1 MMECCATADSSPP
14 CSGCRSQ
21 IIIPARLAS
30 TRLPRKL
37 LLRETGKTVLQHTY
51 EAAGRATKPAG
62 VCVAADHEEIADEV
76 RRFGGRVFMTDPAAA
91 SGTDRIAEIAR
102 RMPDVEIVVNV
113 QGDEPEIAGAAID
126 LAIQLLEDYPQAVMS
141 TLATPIR
148 SREKLDEPSCVKV
161 VFDDQRR
168 ALYFSRSP
176 IPHARQWDEAL
187 LSDDPPHFYQ
197 HVGLYAYRREF
208 LLQLA
213 EMPRADLEKLENLE
227 QLRVLAAGFA
237 ILVGTVDEPTIGIDT
252 EKDYRAFVRRTL
264 NC

>member
-1 MMECCATADSSPP
+1 MMERCATADQSPP
-14 CSGCRSQ
+14 RGGCRSQ

-51 EAAGRATKPAG
+51 EAAGRATKPVG
-62 VCVAADHEEIADEV
+62 VCVAADHDEIAEEV

-91 SGTDRIAEIAR
+91 SGTDRIAEVAR

-126 LAIQLLEDYPQAVMS
+126 LAIQLLEDCPQAVMS

-148 SREKLDEPSCVKV
+148 SREQLDEPSCVKV

-187 LSDDPPHFYQ
+187 LRDDPPHFFQ

-213 EMPRADLEKLENLE
+213 EIPRSDLEKLENLE

-237 ILVGTVDEPTIGIDT
+237 ILVGIVDEPTIGIDT